1 MRFCANNTVHI
12 KNICVIGYFMYLK
25 KNKLMENTL
34 KNLRQLIRL
43 YRLKK
48 GYSQEAMGELL
59 GISQSAYAN
68 IENGKNKITVDKLLE
83 IMRLLDKISFWV

>member
-1 MRFCANNTVHI
+1 
-12 KNICVIGYFMYLK
+12 
-25 KNKLMENTL
+25 MENTL

-48 GYSQEAMGELL
+48 GYSQEVMGELL